1 LNTSRNSIIPEGKTE
16 PYVDRMVSLFNLDIG
31 LRPHIDPGKVRR
43 LMTKQH
49 RDRLYRYFK
58 KHLPLV
64 LDELPD
70 YAKKNHRVE
79 WIDSDDVATFI
90 DDYRSLKQIV
100 NDFLELRIL
109 GHRGLEWLEYMTNHQ
124 FGRKVDL
131 DLTRKSWG
139 NTTPEWV
146 VFEEKE
152 WHGMKG
158 LMPLQDAILIGV
170 IDTLNHRTEVK
181 RCINDWCDRV
191 LSVPKRGGKA
201 KVYCGRSCQV
211 RAYQERRKSA

>member
-1 LNTSRNSIIPEGKTE
+1 MNTSRNSIIPEGKTE

-100 NDFLELRIL
+100 NDF
-109 GHRGLEWLEYMTNHQ
+109 WN
-124 FGRKVDL
+124 
-131 DLTRKSWG
+131 
-139 NTTPEWV
+139 
-146 VFEEKE
+146 
-152 WHGMKG
+152 
-158 LMPLQDAILIGV
+158 
-170 IDTLNHRTEVK
+170 
-181 RCINDWCDRV
+181 
-191 LSVPKRGGKA
+191 
-201 KVYCGRSCQV
+201 
-211 RAYQERRKSA
+211 